1 MSFSVQAI
9 GQISLNISFALYLI
23 YLLPQLLHNYR
34 HKQIKNLS
42 LLMHSV
48 LSFAYVLDLIYAFGR
63 QMPWQYKC
71 VSIIGLIC
79 LSIQHIQ
86 FYHQQRQDKTF
97 LFKYFFLSTAL
108 TLLLAV
114 GWLLLFNH
122 MLEAKSLILI
132 NTISQLAWM
141 SYALPQIIINLKLK
155 STSGISLHFVI
166 MACLINLCDTVSAWM
181 LLWDWSLRVGSP
193 VLLLIKLSLLT
204 QFIIFQHKPTNRR

>member
-34 HKQIKNLS
+34 HKQIRNLS

-71 VSIIGLIC
+71 VSIIGLTC
-79 LSIQHIQ
+79 LSIQHTQ

-97 LFKYFFLSTAL
+97 LFKYSFLSTAL
-108 TLLLAV
+108 TLLLGV
-114 GWLLLFNH
+114 GWLLLLNH

-141 SYALPQIIINLKLK
+141 SYALPQIIINWKLK
-155 STSGISLHFVI
+155 STSGVSLHFVI
-166 MACLINLCDTVSAWM
+166 MACLINLCDTVSAWV
-181 LLWDWSLRVGSP
+181 LLWDWPLRIGSP
-193 VLLLIKLSLLT
+193 ALLLIKLSLLA
-204 QFIIFQHKPTNRR
+204 QFIIFQKKLVSS